1 MRPEQRGRV
10 KPLYSAFNWKQEETD
25 ECNKTI
31 CHR

>member
-10 KPLYSAFNWKQEETD
+10 KQLHLAFNWQQEETD

-31 CHR
+31 CH